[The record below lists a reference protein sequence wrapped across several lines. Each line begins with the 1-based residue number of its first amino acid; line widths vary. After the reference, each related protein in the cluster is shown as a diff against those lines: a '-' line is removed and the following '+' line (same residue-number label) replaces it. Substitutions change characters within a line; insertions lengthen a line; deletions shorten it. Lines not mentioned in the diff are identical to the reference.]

1 MSTAAQSLDA
11 RMRARRE
18 TWFAAGGVELLI
30 RRPRDLDVAKVRA
43 AGGGWS
49 DVAIAAVVDWR
60 GVKVADLIPGEVD
73 KPAPFSAAAFE
84 EWVGDRMDVLKEVT
98 VEVVR
103 LIDEHAAQRQATEK
117 N

>member
-18 TWFAAGGVELLI
+18 TWFAAGGIELLI

-60 GVKVADLIPGEVD
+60 GVKLSDLIPGDVD
-73 KPAPFSAAAFE
+73 QPAPFSAAAFE
-84 EWVGDRMDVLKEVT
+84 EWVGDRMDVVKEVT

-103 LIDEHAAQRQATEK
+103 LIDAHAAQRETTEK